1 MSAVTFNTDCPTQLS
16 ELKTTLTDLADLVD
30 LFTPEEKKQAATA
43 AAPVAEIIVQRTA
56 LPASPVTRVANPT
69 FPRASLGSAV
79 PTFVSQ
85 PRVASPVVPQRFV
98 YVQRPQFPQAY
109 VPQVY
114 Y

>member
-30 LFTPEEKKQAATA
+30 LFSPEEKKQAATA
-43 AAPVAEIIVQRTA
+43 
-56 LPASPVTRVANPT
+56 LPASTSNRVANPT

-79 PTFVSQ
+79 PTTFVSQ

-98 YVQRPQFPQAY
+98 HVQRPQFPQAY